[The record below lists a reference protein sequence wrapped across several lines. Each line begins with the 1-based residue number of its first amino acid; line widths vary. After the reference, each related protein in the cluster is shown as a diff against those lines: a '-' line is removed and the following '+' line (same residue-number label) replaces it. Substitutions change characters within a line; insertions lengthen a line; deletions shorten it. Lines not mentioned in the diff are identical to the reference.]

1 MIKLKTIL
9 SEILFTEALDVGMAK
24 EYTSIKRNKYIQ
36 ERLDTIF
43 TQLAKTSGA
52 TTSKRGDRIYI
63 PFEGSKT
70 QVTNTSPVEKE
81 IETALSGTDFKLKD
95 YVKGIVLDKLG
106 RDQKIGKVLTKLG
119 KPELVNKFNADKTRE
134 GSKKS
139 ELMLVFS
146 KHPYD
151 IAGMSTDRG
160 WSSCMELYT
169 GAFKKYVKLDI
180 KEGSFVIYLAKSDD
194 LNLESPRAR
203 CVAKPYI
210 NIESK
215 KDVVY
220 STGSTIYGTAP
231 GNFITTV
238 QELID
243 TTQPNKV
250 GLFKLDSKLYCDAQ
264 LKTIEKITPEIQS
277 LIDGKTKATTKDQ
290 VKIILDSF
298 LRIKNYTINKNLTV
312 DVTGDVIISSKG
324 LKVIPVQFG
333 VVTGAFNCTENQL
346 TTLQG
351 TPTKVGGNFHCGGNK
366 LTTLQGGPTEV
377 AGTFSC
383 AGNQLTTLKGAPTK
397 VVGNFY
403 CNDNQLTTLQ
413 GGPIKVGKN
422 FFCNSNQLTTLQGG
436 PTEVGDSFYCGNNK
450 LTTLQGGPT
459 EVGGGFHCSDNQL
472 TTLKGGPTEVGDFF
486 YCGGNKLTTLEGG
499 PTKVGKDFDCSKNQL
514 TTLQGGP
521 TEVGRDFDFRKNPL
535 SKEAIEW
542 AKSNI
547 TVGGS
552 YIGK

>member
-9 SEILFTEALDVGMAK
+9 SEILLAEALPVEKAK

-36 ERLDTIF
+36 VRLNTIF

-70 QVTNTSPVEKE
+70 QVTNTSPVQKE
-81 IETALSGTDFKLKD
+81 IETTLSGTDFKLKD
-95 YVKGIVLDKLG
+95 YVKGIVIDKLG

-134 GSKKS
+134 GAKKS

-169 GAFKKYVKLDI
+169 GAYKRYVKWDI
-180 KEGSFVIYLAKSDD
+180 KEGSFIIYLAKSDD
-194 LNLESPRAR
+194 LNLKSPRAR

-215 KDVVY
+215 QDVVY
-220 STGSTIYGTAP
+220 STGSKIYGTAP
-231 GNFITTV
+231 GDFITTV

-243 TTQPNKV
+243 TIQPNKV
-250 GLFKLDSKLYCDAQ
+250 GVFKLDSKLYCDAQ
-264 LKTIEKITPEIQS
+264 LTTIEKLTPEIQS
-277 LIDGKTKATTKDQ
+277 IIDGKTKATTKDQ
-290 VKIILDSF
+290 VKTILDN
-298 LRIKNYTINKNLTV
+298 LEIKNYTINEDLTV
-312 DVTGDVIISSKG
+312 DVTGNIKIDYRV

-333 VVTGAFNCTENQL
+333 VVTGDFSCND
-346 TTLQG
+346 
-351 TPTKVGGNFHCGGNK
+351 NK
-366 LTTLQGGPTEV
+366 LTTLQGGPTKVGGNFSCNGNQLTTLQGGPTEV
-377 AGTFSC
+377 GGNFDCSNNQLTTLKGGPTKVGEDFYCGNNQLTTLQGGPIKVGGTFYCGDNKLTTLEGGPTKVGGSFYC
-383 AGNQLTTLKGAPTK
+383 FGNQLTTLKGAPTK
-397 VVGNFY
+397 VDAN
-403 CNDNQLTTLQ
+403 
-413 GGPIKVGKN
+413 
-422 FFCNSNQLTTLQGG
+422 
-436 PTEVGDSFYCGNNK
+436 
-450 LTTLQGGPT
+450 
-459 EVGGGFHCSDNQL
+459 
-472 TTLKGGPTEVGDFF
+472 
-486 YCGGNKLTTLEGG
+486 
-499 PTKVGKDFDCSKNQL
+499 
-514 TTLQGGP
+514 
-521 TEVGRDFDFRKNPL
+521 FDFRKNPL

-547 TVGGS
+547 TVGGNR
-552 YIGK
+552 YGEQ

>member
-9 SEILFTEALDVGMAK
+9 SEILLAEALPVEMAK

-36 ERLDTIF
+36 VRLTNIF
-43 TQLAKTSGA
+43 TELAKTSGA

-70 QVTNTSPVEKE
+70 QVTNTSPVQKE
-81 IETALSGTDFKLKD
+81 IETTLSGTDFKLKD
-95 YVKGIVLDKLG
+95 YVKGVVLDKLG

-169 GAFKKYVKLDI
+169 GAYKKYVKWDI
-180 KEGSFVIYLAKSDD
+180 KEGSFIIYLAKSDD
-194 LNLESPRAR
+194 LNLKSPRAR

-215 KDVVY
+215 QDVVY
-220 STGSTIYGTAP
+220 STGSKIYGTAP
-231 GNFITTV
+231 GDFITTV

-243 TTQPNKV
+243 TIQPNKV
-250 GLFKLDSKLYCDAQ
+250 GVFKLDSKLYCDAQ
-264 LKTIEKITPEIQS
+264 LTTIEKLTPEIQS
-277 LIDGKTKATTKDQ
+277 IIDGKTKATTKDQ
-290 VKIILDSF
+290 VKIILDN
-298 LRIKNYTINKNLTV
+298 LEIKNYTINKDLTV
-312 DVTGDVIISSKG
+312 DVTGDVIIDHKA

-333 VVTGAFNCTENQL
+333 VVTG
-346 TTLQG
+346 
-351 TPTKVGGNFHCGGNK
+351 NFICSNNE
-366 LTTLQGGPTEV
+366 LTTLQGGPTKV
-377 AGTFSC
+377 GGYFNC
-383 AGNQLTTLKGAPTK
+383 DNNKLTTLEGGPTE
-397 VVGNFY
+397 VGESFY
-403 CNDNQLTTLQ
+403 CGDNKLTTLQ
-413 GGPIKVGKN
+413 GVPTEVGGGFYCDDNKLTTLEGGPTKVGSS
-422 FFCNSNQLTTLQGG
+422 FYCNRNQLTTLQGG
-436 PTEVGDSFYCGNNK
+436 PTKVGKNFYCN
-450 LTTLQGGPT
+450 
-459 EVGGGFHCSDNQL
+459 
-472 TTLKGGPTEVGDFF
+472 
-486 YCGGNKLTTLEGG
+486 GNKLTTLEGG
-499 PTKVGKDFDCSKNQL
+499 PTKVGGDFN
-514 TTLQGGP
+514 
-521 TEVGRDFDFRKNPL
+521 FHNNPL

-547 TVGGS
+547 AVGGNR
-552 YIGK
+552 YGEQ

>member
-9 SEILFTEALDVGMAK
+9 SEILLAEALPVEKAK
-24 EYTSIKRNKYIQ
+24 EYSSIKRNKYIQ
-36 ERLDTIF
+36 ERLNTIF

-63 PFEGSKT
+63 PFESSET

-95 YVKGIVLDKLG
+95 YVKGVVLDKLG

-160 WSSCMELYT
+160 WTSCMELYT
-169 GAFKKYVKLDI
+169 GAYKKYVKLDI
-180 KEGSFVIYLAKSDD
+180 KEGSFVIYLAKLDD
-194 LNLESPRAR
+194 LNLKSPRAR

-215 KDVVY
+215 QDVVY
-220 STGSTIYGTAP
+220 STGSKIYGTAP

-243 TTQPNKV
+243 TIQPNKV
-250 GLFKLDSKLYCDAQ
+250 GVFKLDSKLYCDAQ
-264 LKTIEKITPEIQS
+264 LKTINKLTPEIQS
-277 LIDGKTKATTKDQ
+277 IIDGKTKATTKDQ
-290 VKIILDSF
+290 VKIILYN
-298 LRIKNYTINKNLTV
+298 LEIKNYTINEDLTV
-312 DVTGDVIISSKG
+312 DVTGDVIIDYKT
-324 LKVIPVQFG
+324 LKIMPPVQFG
-333 VVTGAFNCTENQL
+333 VVTGNFNCD
-346 TTLQG
+346 
-351 TPTKVGGNFHCGGNK
+351 GNE

-377 AGTFSC
+377 GGNFYCSS
-383 AGNQLTTLKGAPTK
+383 NQLTTLQGGPTK
-397 VVGNFY
+397 VGGYFVCAYNELTTLQGGPTEVGKNFY

-413 GGPIKVGKN
+413 GGPTKVGGYFN
-422 FFCNSNQLTTLQGG
+422 CSNNQLTTLQGG
-436 PTEVGDSFYCGNNK
+436 PTEVGGNFN
-450 LTTLQGGPT
+450 
-459 EVGGGFHCSDNQL
+459 CSNNQL
-472 TTLKGGPTEVGDFF
+472 TTLKGAPTEVG
-486 YCGGNKLTTLEGG
+486 E
-499 PTKVGKDFDCSKNQL
+499 DFDCSNNQL

-521 TEVGRDFDFRKNPL
+521 TEVGEDFDFHNNPL

-547 TVGGS
+547 TVGGNR
-552 YIGK
+552 YYEFTW